1 MNSKL
6 RCAVLAGIYM
16 RTVRGLNDPIKGNKV
31 ICYLKDHKILHF
43 IRILSMY
50 KVKSLMG
57 EPDYPF
63 IPFISRTRRVSTSLL

>member
-6 RCAVLAGIYM
+6 RCAVVAGIYTL
-16 RTVRGLNDPIKGNKV
+16 TVRGLNDPIKGNKV

-50 KVKSLMG
+50 KVKALMG
-57 EPDYPF
+57 EPDSPL
-63 IPFISRTRRVSTSLL
+63 IPFISTTRRVSTSL